1 MVPEEGATMV
11 IEECNSF
18 DPEQVEV
25 LATAFSS
32 VCNALG
38 IVGDKHG
45 REVIAVRIVDLAKT
59 GVIDAAA
66 LRDRVL
72 AESRVAA

>member
-1 MVPEEGATMV
+1 MIRSYLED
-11 IEECNSF
+11 CNTF

-25 LATAFSS
+25 LATAFTS

-38 IVGDKHG
+38 IFAGDVHG
-45 REVIAVRIVDLAKT
+45 RQVIAVRIVDLAKT
-59 GVIDAAA
+59 GVIDAKA